1 MISRQ
6 LETFVKTADAGSFGK
21 AADSLYISTP
31 AVVQQINLLEDSLGF
46 RVFERSNR
54 GVKLTPAGRSLYE
67 DAKTLLRLA
76 DDAVKKARRIAESGD
91 TAVRIGTSL
100 LYKCRMLPDL
110 WTRVSEYCP
119 DLKIEIVPMREYD
132 SRDNVF
138 SKLGRDFD
146 LFEGIYASAWK
157 DSCRFLELSRT
168 PICCAVARNHRLAG
182 KSRLTADDLDGET
195 LVMPPEG
202 VSAELDDFR
211 KTLLAAHPT
220 VKVTESAYYGVDTF
234 TLCEMTTYILVTQPV
249 YADIHPG
256 LKTIPLDMEREFTVP
271 YGLMIANDPSPAV
284 KRFISA
290 IERVEG
296 IRPHNGNATASR

>member
-21 AADSLYISTP
+21 AADALYISTP

-110 WTRVSEYCP
+110 WTKVSEYCP
-119 DLKIEIVPMREYD
+119 ELKIEIVPMREYD

-168 PICCAVARNHRLAG
+168 PVCCAVARNHRLAG

-202 VSAELDDFR
+202 ISTELDDFR
-211 KTLLAAHPT
+211 KTLLSSHPS

-256 LKTIPLDMEREFTVP
+256 LVTIPLGMEREFTVP
-271 YGLMIANDPSPAV
+271 YGLMIANDPSPAA